1 MIGYRDV
8 ETYAREGRL
17 GVCRHVVVSF
27 ECVGVIRLTFG
38 HNAVE
43 DALHVGAHIGVGVL
57 IDGESA
63 AGVLHEEVEQPFA
76 RQGRKLTYYFV
87 GYEVEATSA
96 RLQSYFNL
104 FYHFLVDELTRDEQT
119 RDEQTRDER
128 QVDKRQVDKRQVDKG
143 RADEEQGMSEILSL
157 F

>member
-1 MIGYRDV
+1 MIGYWNV
-8 ETYAREGRL
+8 ETYTREGRL
-17 GVCRHVVVSF
+17 GVCRHVVITF
-27 ECVGVIRLTFG
+27 KCVGVIRLTFG

-43 DALHVGAHIGVGVL
+43 DALHVGAHIRVGVL

-87 GYEVEATSA
+87 GYEVEATAA
-96 RLQSYFNL
+96 RLQCYFNL
-104 FYHFLVDELTRDEQT
+104 FYHFLVDELTRD
-119 RDEQTRDER
+119 
-128 QVDKRQVDKRQVDKG
+128 KRQVDKGRADKG

>member
-1 MIGYRDV
+1 MPRAEVEAVIGYWNV
-8 ETYAREGRL
+8 ETYTREGRL
-17 GVCRHVVVSF
+17 GVCRHVVIAF
-27 ECVGVIRLTFG
+27 KCVGVIRLTFG

-43 DALHVGAHIGVGVL
+43 DALHVGAHIRVGVL

-63 AGVLHEEVEQPFA
+63 AGVLYEEVEQPFA

-96 RLQSYFNL
+96 RLQCYFNL

-119 RDEQTRDER
+119 RDEE
-128 QVDKRQVDKRQVDKG
+128 QVDKG
-143 RADEEQGMSEILSL
+143 RGTS
-157 F
+157 

>member
-1 MIGYRDV
+1 MIGYRDA

-17 GVCRHVVVSF
+17 GVCRHVVVAF
-27 ECVGVIRLTFG
+27 EGVGVIRLTFG

-43 DALHVGAHIGVGVL
+43 DALHVGAHIRIGVL

-76 RQGRKLTYYFV
+76 RQGRKLTYYFI

-96 RLQSYFNL
+96 RLQGYFNL
-104 FYHFLVDELTRDEQT
+104 FYHFLVDELTRNEQTRDRLTSDEQT
-119 RDEQTRDER
+119 RNKQTRNKE
-128 QVDKRQVDKRQVDKG
+128 
-143 RADEEQGMSEILSL
+143 
-157 F
+157 

>member
-1 MIGYRDV
+1 MIGYRDA

-17 GVCRHVVVSF
+17 GVCRHVVVAF
-27 ECVGVIRLTFG
+27 EGVGVIRLTFG

-43 DALHVGAHIGVGVL
+43 DALHVGAHIRIGVL

-63 AGVLHEEVEQPFA
+63 AGVLHKEVEQPFA
-76 RQGRKLTYYFV
+76 RQGRKLTYYFI

-96 RLQSYFNL
+96 RLQGYFNL
-104 FYHFLVDELTRDEQT
+104 FYHFLVDELTRNEQTRNERQVDKGRGTRDKLT
-119 RDEQTRDER
+119 RDEQTRN
-128 QVDKRQVDKRQVDKG
+128 K
-143 RADEEQGMSEILSL
+143 EQGMSEILSL

>member
-43 DALHVGAHIGVGVL
+43 DALHVGAHIRVGVL

-87 GYEVEATSA
+87 GYEVEATAA
-96 RLQSYFNL
+96 RLQCYFNL

-119 RDEQTRDER
+119 RDEG
-128 QVDKRQVDKRQVDKG
+128 QVDKKRETSG
-143 RADEEQGMSEILSL
+143 QGTS
-157 F
+157 